1 MHRELSPVKAIPY
14 APAGILNHLRYTKS
28 IHSDRNQP
36 NRDLSITF
44 HIILLASHY
53 HWWQLNLLRLK
64 YYTANKVS
72 VNFPL
77 AKYQRKQC
85 PLKQLPYAL
94 GFIQIQQNSTSEI
107 PYQMQTIPTFGK
119 QSPVRG
125 VNKSIH

>member
-1 MHRELSPVKAIPY
+1 MHRELSPVEAVPY
-14 APAGILNHLRYTKS
+14 SPAGILNHPRYTKS
-28 IHSDRNQP
+28 VHSDCNQCE
-36 NRDLSITF
+36 LSITV
-44 HIILLASHY
+44 HIILLALHY
-53 HWWQLNLLRLK
+53 HWWQLNLFKLK

-77 AKYQRKQC
+77 VKYQRKQC

-107 PYQMQTIPTFGK
+107 LYQMQTIPTFGK
-119 QSPVRG
+119 QSPVRE